1 MYEGPVQNLIDEFGK
16 LPGIGPKSAQ
26 RLAFHLLQTD
36 PESVERLRSALQ
48 AVVEGVT
55 YCEVCGTVAA
65 ADRCRICSDPRRDP
79 TIVCVV
85 EEPKDIEAIERT
97 REFHGHYHVLGGALD
112 PINGIGPNELRI
124 AALMRRVGEDFEGA
138 GIAEIIIATDPNTTG
153 EATSTYL
160 ARLLR
165 PFPDLVVS
173 RLASGLPMGA
183 DLEFADE
190 LTLGSALSGRRILS
204 GGPGQAAP
212 ASAPAAPRAQAGTAP
227 DQQAQASRAPAGQG
241 PAQQAPVPHPPQHE
255 GPAGAGGAVLQ
266 PEQVDSPEVPPTTEP
281 MDEPGPVAG
290 QSPEISYPDATTS
303 EIEQPHSISMPHRP

>member
-26 RLAFHLLQTD
+26 RLAFHLLQAE

-55 YCEVCGTVAA
+55 YCEICGTVAA
-65 ADRCRICSDPRRDP
+65 AERCRICSDPRRDP
-79 TIVCVV
+79 SLVCVV

-97 REFHGHYHVLGGALD
+97 REFNGLYHVLGGALD
-112 PINGIGPNELRI
+112 PINGVGPNELRI
-124 AALMRRVGEDFEGA
+124 AGLMRRVGQEFEGA
-138 GIAEIIIATDPNTTG
+138 EIAEIIIATDPNTTG

-204 GGPGQAAP
+204 GERVQGQVQ
-212 ASAPAAPRAQAGTAP
+212 S
-227 DQQAQASRAPAGQG
+227 QG
-241 PAQQAPVPHPPQHE
+241 HSQPQRS
-255 GPAGAGGAVLQ
+255 GDVLQ
-266 PEQVDSPEVPPTTEP
+266 PEQFDTPPPPPEPASGHVPPPPPEP
-281 MDEPGPVAG
+281 ADPDLTWPTPQ
-290 QSPEISYPDATTS
+290 QSS
-303 EIEQPHSISMPHRP
+303 EAAAPSSNRDRSDRSEAEQSGGVSMPDRP

>member
-26 RLAFHLLQTD
+26 RLAFHLLQAE

-48 AVVEGVT
+48 AVVDGVA

-65 ADRCRICSDPRRDP
+65 AERCRICSDPRRDP
-79 TIVCVV
+79 SLICVV

-97 REFHGHYHVLGGALD
+97 REFRGLYHVLGGALD

-124 AALMRRVGEDFEGA
+124 AGLMRRVGADVEGEEV
-138 GIAEIIIATDPNTTG
+138 AEIIIATDPNTTG

-204 GGPGQAAP
+204 GGPSQSPRSGGVLRPEQIDP
-212 ASAPAAPRAQAGTAP
+212 AEPAVPAQDSAPAA
-227 DQQAQASRAPAGQG
+227 D
-241 PAQQAPVPHPPQHE
+241 
-255 GPAGAGGAVLQ
+255 
-266 PEQVDSPEVPPTTEP
+266 
-281 MDEPGPVAG
+281 
-290 QSPEISYPDATTS
+290 PEIGYPGAESQS
-303 EIEQPHSISMPHRP
+303 EEPRGVSVPHRP

>member
-26 RLAFHLLQTD
+26 RLAFHLLQAEPD
-36 PESVERLRSALQ
+36 SVERLRSALQ

-65 ADRCRICSDPRRDP
+65 AERCRICSDPRRDP
-79 TIVCVV
+79 TLICVV

-97 REFHGHYHVLGGALD
+97 REFRGLYHVLGGALD

-124 AALMRRVGEDFEGA
+124 AGLMRRVGGEAEGEE
-138 GIAEIIIATDPNTTG
+138 IAEIIIATDPNTTG

-165 PFPDLVVS
+165 PFPGLVVS

-204 GGPGQAAP
+204 GGPAQAPRSGGVLRPEQIDPAQPAVPAP
-212 ASAPAAPRAQAGTAP
+212 NSAPAQDTPPAP
-227 DQQAQASRAPAGQG
+227 DAWAPA
-241 PAQQAPVPHPPQHE
+241 PADPAP
-255 GPAGAGGAVLQ
+255 
-266 PEQVDSPEVPPTTEP
+266 
-281 MDEPGPVAG
+281 
-290 QSPEISYPDATTS
+290 SPEIGYPGAES
-303 EIEQPHSISMPHRP
+303 EPEQPRGVSVPHRP

>member
-26 RLAFHLLQTD
+26 RLAFHLLQAEPD
-36 PESVERLRSALQ
+36 SVERLRSALQ

-65 ADRCRICSDPRRDP
+65 AERCRICSDPRRDP
-79 TIVCVV
+79 TLICVV

-97 REFHGHYHVLGGALD
+97 REFRGLYHVLGGALD

-124 AALMRRVGEDFEGA
+124 AGLMRRVGGEAEGEE
-138 GIAEIIIATDPNTTG
+138 IAEIIIATDPNTTG

-190 LTLGSALSGRRILS
+190 LTLSSALSGRRILS
-204 GGPGQAAP
+204 GGPAQAPRSGGVLRPEQIDPAQPAVPAP
-212 ASAPAAPRAQAGTAP
+212 NSAPAQDTPPAP
-227 DQQAQASRAPAGQG
+227 DAWAPA
-241 PAQQAPVPHPPQHE
+241 PADPAP
-255 GPAGAGGAVLQ
+255 
-266 PEQVDSPEVPPTTEP
+266 
-281 MDEPGPVAG
+281 
-290 QSPEISYPDATTS
+290 SPEIGYPGAES
-303 EIEQPHSISMPHRP
+303 EPEQPRGVSVPHRS

>member
-26 RLAFHLLQTD
+26 RLAFHLLQAEPD
-36 PESVERLRSALQ
+36 SVERLRSALQ

-65 ADRCRICSDPRRDP
+65 AECCRICSDPRRDP
-79 TIVCVV
+79 TLICVV

-97 REFHGHYHVLGGALD
+97 REFRGLYHVLGGALD

-124 AALMRRVGEDFEGA
+124 AGLMRRVGGEAEGEE
-138 GIAEIIIATDPNTTG
+138 IAEIIIATDPNTTG

-204 GGPGQAAP
+204 GGPAQAPRSGGVLRPEQIDPAQPAVPAP
-212 ASAPAAPRAQAGTAP
+212 NSAPAQDTPPAP
-227 DQQAQASRAPAGQG
+227 DAWAPA
-241 PAQQAPVPHPPQHE
+241 PADPAP
-255 GPAGAGGAVLQ
+255 
-266 PEQVDSPEVPPTTEP
+266 
-281 MDEPGPVAG
+281 
-290 QSPEISYPDATTS
+290 SPEIGYPGAES
-303 EIEQPHSISMPHRP
+303 EPEQPRGVSVPHRP

>member
-26 RLAFHLLQTD
+26 RLAFHLLQSE
-36 PESVERLRSALQ
+36 PESVERLRTALK
-48 AVVEGVT
+48 AVVDGIT
-55 YCEVCGTVAA
+55 YCEICGTVAA
-65 ADRCRICSDPRRDP
+65 AERCRICSDPRRDP
-79 TIVCVV
+79 SLVCVV

-97 REFHGHYHVLGGALD
+97 REFHGLYHVLGGALD

-124 AALMRRVGEDFEGA
+124 AGLMRRVGQETDGTE
-138 GIAEIIIATDPNTTG
+138 IAEIIIATDPNTTG

-204 GGPGQAAP
+204 GERSRPQGSARVLAPEHIDTPPPPTEPTEPDPAEVEVSEAAIAESEVSWP
-212 ASAPAAPRAQAGTAP
+212 RTEHRTEASA
-227 DQQAQASRAPAGQG
+227 ASR
-241 PAQQAPVPHPPQHE
+241 
-255 GPAGAGGAVLQ
+255 
-266 PEQVDSPEVPPTTEP
+266 PTTDDVERSSNEHVDNP
-281 MDEPGPVAG
+281 
-290 QSPEISYPDATTS
+290 
-303 EIEQPHSISMPHRP
+303 R

>member
-26 RLAFHLLQTD
+26 RLAFHLLQAEPD
-36 PESVERLRSALQ
+36 SVERLRSALQ

-65 ADRCRICSDPRRDP
+65 AERCRICSDPRRDP
-79 TIVCVV
+79 TLICVV

-97 REFHGHYHVLGGALD
+97 REFRGLYHVLGGALD

-124 AALMRRVGEDFEGA
+124 AGLMRRVGGEAEGEE
-138 GIAEIIIATDPNTTG
+138 IAEIIIATDPNTTG

-204 GGPGQAAP
+204 GGPAQAPRSGGVLRPEQIDPAQPAVPAQNAAP
-212 ASAPAAPRAQAGTAP
+212 AHPAVAAPNSAPAQDTPPAP
-227 DQQAQASRAPAGQG
+227 DAWAPA
-241 PAQQAPVPHPPQHE
+241 PAPADPAP
-255 GPAGAGGAVLQ
+255 
-266 PEQVDSPEVPPTTEP
+266 
-281 MDEPGPVAG
+281 
-290 QSPEISYPDATTS
+290 SPEIGYPGAES
-303 EIEQPHSISMPHRP
+303 EPEQPRGVSVPHRP

>member
-26 RLAFHLLQTD
+26 RLAFHLLQAE

-65 ADRCRICSDPRRDP
+65 SERCRICSDPRRDP
-79 TIVCVV
+79 TLICVV

-97 REFHGHYHVLGGALD
+97 REFRGLYHVLGGALD

-124 AALMRRVGEDFEGA
+124 AGLMRRVGGEVDGEE
-138 GIAEIIIATDPNTTG
+138 IAEIIIATDPNTTG

-165 PFPDLVVS
+165 PFPDLIVS

-204 GGPGQAAP
+204 GGPAQAARSGGVLRP
-212 ASAPAAPRAQAGTAP
+212 EQVDPAQPAVPAPGASASAPADPAAG
-227 DQQAQASRAPAGQG
+227 
-241 PAQQAPVPHPPQHE
+241 
-255 GPAGAGGAVLQ
+255 
-266 PEQVDSPEVPPTTEP
+266 
-281 MDEPGPVAG
+281 
-290 QSPEISYPDATTS
+290 PEIGYPGTES
-303 EIEQPHSISMPHRP
+303 EAEESRGVSVPHRP

>member
-26 RLAFHLLQTD
+26 RLAFHLLQAE
-36 PESVERLRSALQ
+36 PESVERLRTALQ

-55 YCEVCGTVAA
+55 YCEICGTVAA
-65 ADRCRICSDPRRDP
+65 AERCRICSDPRRDP
-79 TIVCVV
+79 SLVCVV

-97 REFHGHYHVLGGALD
+97 REFNGLYHVLGGALD
-112 PINGIGPNELRI
+112 PINGVGPNELRI
-124 AALMRRVGEDFEGA
+124 AGLMRRVGQEFEGA
-138 GIAEIIIATDPNTTG
+138 EIAEIIIATDPNTTG

-204 GGPGQAAP
+204 GE
-212 ASAPAAPRAQAGTAP
+212 RAQ
-227 DQQAQASRAPAGQG
+227 GQVQSQG
-241 PAQQAPVPHPPQHE
+241 HPQPQPHPPRSGH
-255 GPAGAGGAVLQ
+255 VLQ
-266 PEQVDSPEVPPTTEP
+266 PEQYDTPPPPPEPASGDVPPPPPEP
-281 MDEPGPVAG
+281 ADPDLTWPTPQ
-290 QSPEISYPDATTS
+290 QSSDRDRSDRS
-303 EIEQPHSISMPHRP
+303 EAEQSGGVSMPDRP

>member
-26 RLAFHLLQTD
+26 RLAFHLLQAE

-55 YCEVCGTVAA
+55 YCEICGTVAA
-65 ADRCRICSDPRRDP
+65 AERCRICSDPRRDP
-79 TIVCVV
+79 SLVCVV

-97 REFHGHYHVLGGALD
+97 REFNGLYHVLGGALD
-112 PINGIGPNELRI
+112 PINGVGPNELRI
-124 AALMRRVGEDFEGA
+124 AGLMRRVGQEFEGA
-138 GIAEIIIATDPNTTG
+138 EIAEIIIATDPNTTG

-204 GGPGQAAP
+204 GE
-212 ASAPAAPRAQAGTAP
+212 RAQ
-227 DQQAQASRAPAGQG
+227 GQVQSQG
-241 PAQQAPVPHPPQHE
+241 HPQPQPHPPRSGH
-255 GPAGAGGAVLQ
+255 VLQ
-266 PEQVDSPEVPPTTEP
+266 PEQYDTPPPPPEPASGDVPPPPPEP
-281 MDEPGPVAG
+281 ADTDLTWPTPQHSSEAAAPSSDRDRSDRSEAE
-290 QSPEISYPDATTS
+290 QSGG
-303 EIEQPHSISMPHRP
+303 ISMPDRP

>member
-26 RLAFHLLQTD
+26 RLAFHLLQAE
-36 PESVERLRSALQ
+36 PESVERLRTALQ

-55 YCEVCGTVAA
+55 YCEICGTVAA
-65 ADRCRICSDPRRDP
+65 AERCRICSDPRRDP
-79 TIVCVV
+79 SLVCVV

-97 REFHGHYHVLGGALD
+97 REFNGLYHVLGGALD
-112 PINGIGPNELRI
+112 PINGVGPNELRI
-124 AALMRRVGEDFEGA
+124 AGLMRRVGQEFEGA
-138 GIAEIIIATDPNTTG
+138 EIAEIIIATDPNTTG

-204 GGPGQAAP
+204 GE
-212 ASAPAAPRAQAGTAP
+212 RAQ
-227 DQQAQASRAPAGQG
+227 GQVQSQG
-241 PAQQAPVPHPPQHE
+241 HPQPQPQPQPHPPRSGH
-255 GPAGAGGAVLQ
+255 VLQ
-266 PEQVDSPEVPPTTEP
+266 PEQYDTPPPPPEPASGDVPPPPPEP
-281 MDEPGPVAG
+281 ADPDLTWPTPQ
-290 QSPEISYPDATTS
+290 QSSDRDRSDRS
-303 EIEQPHSISMPHRP
+303 EAEQSGGVSMPDRP

>member
-26 RLAFHLLQTD
+26 RLAFHLLQAE

-55 YCEVCGTVAA
+55 YCEICGTVAA
-65 ADRCRICSDPRRDP
+65 AERCRICSDPRRDP
-79 TIVCVV
+79 SLVCVV

-97 REFHGHYHVLGGALD
+97 REFHGLYHVLGGALD

-124 AALMRRVGEDFEGA
+124 AGLMRRVGQEFEGA
-138 GIAEIIIATDPNTTG
+138 EIAEIIIATDPNTTG

-204 GGPGQAAP
+204 GIPGQAV
-212 ASAPAAPRAQAGTAP
+212 
-227 DQQAQASRAPAGQG
+227 SRS
-241 PAQQAPVPHPPQHE
+241 
-255 GPAGAGGAVLQ
+255 GGVLQ
-266 PEQVDSPEVPPTTEP
+266 PEQVDTASRSRDASSAEPTAGSPAATAEASEQDSGT
-281 MDEPGPVAG
+281 GPD
-290 QSPEISYPDATTS
+290 ISYPGRAPS
-303 EIEQPHSISMPHRP
+303 EVEQPGGVSVPHRP

>member
-26 RLAFHLLQTD
+26 RLAFHLLQAE

-55 YCEVCGTVAA
+55 YCEICGTVAA
-65 ADRCRICSDPRRDP
+65 AERCRICSDPRRDP
-79 TIVCVV
+79 SLVCVV

-97 REFHGHYHVLGGALD
+97 REFNGLYHVLGGALD

-124 AALMRRVGEDFEGA
+124 TGLMRRVGQELEGTE
-138 GIAEIIIATDPNTTG
+138 IAEIIIATDPNTTG

-204 GGPGQAAP
+204 GGPGQAP
-212 ASAPAAPRAQAGTAP
+212 PGAPAAPA
-227 DQQAQASRAPAGQG
+227 DQ
-241 PAQQAPVPHPPQHE
+241 
-255 GPAGAGGAVLQ
+255 GGAVLH
-266 PEQVDSPEVPPTTEP
+266 PGQVDSPQSAPATDPH
-281 MDEPGPVAG
+281 DEAGPVAG
-290 QSPEISYPDATTS
+290 PVTDSRPGPEISYPDATTS
-303 EIEQPHSISMPHRP
+303 EIEQPRGISMPHRP

>member
-26 RLAFHLLQTD
+26 RLAFHLLQAEPD
-36 PESVERLRSALQ
+36 SVERLRSALQ

-65 ADRCRICSDPRRDP
+65 AERCRICSDPRRDP
-79 TIVCVV
+79 TLICVV

-97 REFHGHYHVLGGALD
+97 REFRGLYHVLGGALD

-124 AALMRRVGEDFEGA
+124 AGLMRRVGGEAEGEE
-138 GIAEIIIATDPNTTG
+138 IAEIIIATDPNTTG

-204 GGPGQAAP
+204 GGPAQAPRSGGVLRPEQIDPAQPAVPAP
-212 ASAPAAPRAQAGTAP
+212 NSAPAQDTPPAQPAAAAP
-227 DQQAQASRAPAGQG
+227 DAWAPA
-241 PAQQAPVPHPPQHE
+241 PADPAP
-255 GPAGAGGAVLQ
+255 
-266 PEQVDSPEVPPTTEP
+266 
-281 MDEPGPVAG
+281 
-290 QSPEISYPDATTS
+290 SPEIGYPGAES
-303 EIEQPHSISMPHRP
+303 EPEQPRGVSVPHRP

>member
-26 RLAFHLLQTD
+26 RLAFHLLQAE

-48 AVVEGVT
+48 AVAEGVT
-55 YCEVCGTVAA
+55 YCEVCGTVSA
-65 ADRCRICSDPRRDP
+65 ADRCRICSDSRRDP
-79 TIVCVV
+79 TLICVV

-97 REFHGHYHVLGGALD
+97 REFRGLYHVLGGALD

-124 AALMRRVGEDFEGA
+124 AGLMRRVGGEADGEE
-138 GIAEIIIATDPNTTG
+138 IAEIIIATDPNTTG

-204 GGPGQAAP
+204 GGPAQ
-212 ASAPAAPRAQAGTAP
+212 APRSGGVL
-227 DQQAQASRAPAGQG
+227 RPA
-241 PAQQAPVPHPPQHE
+241 
-255 GPAGAGGAVLQ
+255 
-266 PEQVDSPEVPPTTEP
+266 QVDSP
-281 MDEPGPVAG
+281 GPA
-290 QSPEISYPDATTS
+290 PDPDAAAPDHEPAAQSGPATRS
-303 EIEQPHSISMPHRP
+303 DAEQPGGVSVPYRP

>member
-26 RLAFHLLQTD
+26 RLAFHLLQAEPD
-36 PESVERLRSALQ
+36 SVERLRSALQ

-65 ADRCRICSDPRRDP
+65 AERCRICSDPRRDP
-79 TIVCVV
+79 TLICVV

-97 REFHGHYHVLGGALD
+97 REFRGLYHVLGGALD

-124 AALMRRVGEDFEGA
+124 AGLMRRVGGEAEGEE
-138 GIAEIIIATDPNTTG
+138 IAEIIIATDPNTTG

-204 GGPGQAAP
+204 GGPAQAPRSGGVLRPEQIDPAQPAVPAP
-212 ASAPAAPRAQAGTAP
+212 NSAPAQDTPPAP
-227 DQQAQASRAPAGQG
+227 DAWAPA
-241 PAQQAPVPHPPQHE
+241 PADPAPSQEIGYP
-255 GPAGAGGAVLQ
+255 GAESE
-266 PEQVDSPEVPPTTEP
+266 PEQPRGVSV
-281 MDEPGPVAG
+281 
-290 QSPEISYPDATTS
+290 
-303 EIEQPHSISMPHRP
+303 PHRP

>member
-26 RLAFHLLQTD
+26 RLAFHLLQAEPD
-36 PESVERLRSALQ
+36 SVERLRSALR
-48 AVVEGVT
+48 AVVDGVT

-65 ADRCRICSDPRRDP
+65 GERCRICSDPRRDP
-79 TIVCVV
+79 TLICVV

-97 REFHGHYHVLGGALD
+97 REFRGLYHVLGGALD

-124 AALMRRVGEDFEGA
+124 AGLMRRVAEESPGEE
-138 GIAEIIIATDPNTTG
+138 IAEIIIATDPNTTG

-204 GGPGQAAP
+204 GGPAQ
-212 ASAPAAPRAQAGTAP
+212 APRSGGVL
-227 DQQAQASRAPAGQG
+227 R
-241 PAQQAPVPHPPQHE
+241 PAQIDSHVPEPAPEPPH
-255 GPAGAGGAVLQ
+255 A
-266 PEQVDSPEVPPTTEP
+266 EP
-281 MDEPGPVAG
+281 
-290 QSPEISYPDATTS
+290 SPEIGYPESDAS
-303 EIEQPHSISMPHRP
+303 EAEQFRGVAVPHRP

>member
-26 RLAFHLLQTD
+26 RLAFHLLQAEPD
-36 PESVERLRSALQ
+36 SVERLRSALR
-48 AVVEGVT
+48 AVVDGVT

-65 ADRCRICSDPRRDP
+65 GERCRICSDPRRDP
-79 TIVCVV
+79 TLICVV
-85 EEPKDIEAIERT
+85 EEPKDIETIERT
-97 REFHGHYHVLGGALD
+97 REFRGLYHVLGGALD

-124 AALMRRVGEDFEGA
+124 AGLMRRVAEESPGEE
-138 GIAEIIIATDPNTTG
+138 IAEIIIATDPNTTG
-153 EATSTYL
+153 EATSTSL

-204 GGPGQAAP
+204 GGPAQ
-212 ASAPAAPRAQAGTAP
+212 APRSGGVL
-227 DQQAQASRAPAGQG
+227 R
-241 PAQQAPVPHPPQHE
+241 PAQIDSHVPEPAPEPPH
-255 GPAGAGGAVLQ
+255 A
-266 PEQVDSPEVPPTTEP
+266 EP
-281 MDEPGPVAG
+281 
-290 QSPEISYPDATTS
+290 SPEIGYPESDAS
-303 EIEQPHSISMPHRP
+303 EAEQFRGVAVPHRP

>member
-26 RLAFHLLQTD
+26 RLAFHLLQAE

-55 YCEVCGTVAA
+55 YCEICGTVAA
-65 ADRCRICSDPRRDP
+65 AERCRICSDPRRDP
-79 TIVCVV
+79 SLVCVV

-97 REFHGHYHVLGGALD
+97 REFNGLYHVLGGALD

-124 AALMRRVGEDFEGA
+124 AGLMRRVGQELEGTE
-138 GIAEIIIATDPNTTG
+138 IAEIIIATDPNTTG

-204 GGPGQAAP
+204 GGPGQVAP
-212 ASAPAAPRAQAGTAP
+212 GAPAAPAAPDAPAAPTDPTAP
-227 DQQAQASRAPAGQG
+227 ASPATS
-241 PAQQAPVPHPPQHE
+241 AVP
-255 GPAGAGGAVLQ
+255 GGAVLQ
-266 PEQVDSPEVPPTTEP
+266 PEQVDSPQVPPATDP
-281 MDEPGPVAG
+281 RDEPGTVTGPG
-290 QSPEISYPDATTS
+290 PDSGPGPEISYPDATTS
-303 EIEQPHSISMPHRP
+303 QVEQPRGISMPHRP

>member
-26 RLAFHLLQTD
+26 RLAFHLLQAE

-55 YCEVCGTVAA
+55 YCEICGTVAA
-65 ADRCRICSDPRRDP
+65 AERCRICSDPRRDP
-79 TIVCVV
+79 SLVCVV

-97 REFHGHYHVLGGALD
+97 REFNGLYHVLGGALD

-124 AALMRRVGEDFEGA
+124 TGLMRRVGQELEGTE
-138 GIAEIIIATDPNTTG
+138 IAEIIIATDPNTTG

-204 GGPGQAAP
+204 GGPGQAP
-212 ASAPAAPRAQAGTAP
+212 PGAPAAPA
-227 DQQAQASRAPAGQG
+227 DQ
-241 PAQQAPVPHPPQHE
+241 
-255 GPAGAGGAVLQ
+255 GGAVLH
-266 PEQVDSPEVPPTTEP
+266 PGQVDSPQAPPATDP
-281 MDEPGPVAG
+281 HDEAGPVAG
-290 QSPEISYPDATTS
+290 PVTDSRPGPEISYPDATTS
-303 EIEQPHSISMPHRP
+303 EIEQLRGISMPHRP

>member
-26 RLAFHLLQTD
+26 RLAFHLLQAE

-55 YCEVCGTVAA
+55 YCEICGTVAA
-65 ADRCRICSDPRRDP
+65 AERCRICSDPRRDP
-79 TIVCVV
+79 SLVCVV

-97 REFHGHYHVLGGALD
+97 REFNGLYHVLGGALD
-112 PINGIGPNELRI
+112 PINGVGPNELRI
-124 AALMRRVGEDFEGA
+124 AGLMRRVGQEFEGA
-138 GIAEIIIATDPNTTG
+138 EIAEIIIATDPNTTG

-204 GGPGQAAP
+204 GE
-212 ASAPAAPRAQAGTAP
+212 RAQ
-227 DQQAQASRAPAGQG
+227 GQVQSQG
-241 PAQQAPVPHPPQHE
+241 HPQPQPQPHPPRSGQ
-255 GPAGAGGAVLQ
+255 VLQ
-266 PEQVDSPEVPPTTEP
+266 PEQYDTPPPPPEPASGDVPPPPPEP
-281 MDEPGPVAG
+281 ADPDLTWPTPQHSSDRDRSDRSEAE
-290 QSPEISYPDATTS
+290 QSGGV
-303 EIEQPHSISMPHRP
+303 SMPDRP

>member
-26 RLAFHLLQTD
+26 RLAFHLLQAE
-36 PESVERLRSALQ
+36 PESVERLRTALQ

-55 YCEVCGTVAA
+55 YCEICGTVAA
-65 ADRCRICSDPRRDP
+65 NERCRICSDPRRDP
-79 TIVCVV
+79 SLVCVV

-97 REFHGHYHVLGGALD
+97 REFNGLYHVLGGALD
-112 PINGIGPNELRI
+112 PINGVGPNELRI
-124 AALMRRVGEDFEGA
+124 AGLMRRVGQEFEGA
-138 GIAEIIIATDPNTTG
+138 EIAEIIIATDPNTTG

-204 GGPGQAAP
+204 GE
-212 ASAPAAPRAQAGTAP
+212 RAQ
-227 DQQAQASRAPAGQG
+227 GQVQSQG
-241 PAQQAPVPHPPQHE
+241 HPQPQPQPQPQPHPPRSGH
-255 GPAGAGGAVLQ
+255 VLQ
-266 PEQVDSPEVPPTTEP
+266 PEQYDTPPPPPEPASGDVPPPPPEP
-281 MDEPGPVAG
+281 ADPDLTWPTPQ
-290 QSPEISYPDATTS
+290 QSSDRDRSDRS
-303 EIEQPHSISMPHRP
+303 EAEQSGGVSMPDRP

>member
-16 LPGIGPKSAQ
+16 LPGVGPKSAQ
-26 RLAFHLLQTD
+26 RLAFHLLQAE

-48 AVVEGVT
+48 AVVDGVT
-55 YCEVCGTVAA
+55 YCEVCGTVSAA
-65 ADRCRICSDPRRDP
+65 ERCRICSDPRRDP
-79 TIVCVV
+79 TLICVV

-97 REFHGHYHVLGGALD
+97 REFRGLYHVLGGALD

-124 AALMRRVGEDFEGA
+124 AGLMRRVGEEFEGEE
-138 GIAEIIIATDPNTTG
+138 IAEIIIATDPNTTG

-165 PFPDLVVS
+165 PFPELVVS

-204 GGPGQAAP
+204 GGPSQP
-212 ASAPAAPRAQAGTAP
+212 ARSGGVLRPEQSEPRAPQPFPEPSPELAEQRMPGPDSGAAGRTGLSEVEEP
-227 DQQAQASRAPAGQG
+227 RGV
-241 PAQQAPVPHPPQHE
+241 PVPH
-255 GPAGAGGAVLQ
+255 
-266 PEQVDSPEVPPTTEP
+266 
-281 MDEPGPVAG
+281 
-290 QSPEISYPDATTS
+290 
-303 EIEQPHSISMPHRP
+303 RP